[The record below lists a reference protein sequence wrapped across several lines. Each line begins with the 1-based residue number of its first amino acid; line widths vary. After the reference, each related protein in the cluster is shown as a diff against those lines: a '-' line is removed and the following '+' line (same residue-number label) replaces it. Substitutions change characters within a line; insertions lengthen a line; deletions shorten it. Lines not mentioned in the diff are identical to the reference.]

1 MKKTVIFSTVL
12 VLAFAFNGC
21 NGGKSGNSNSSNS
34 NVSANTTIPDGNN
47 TNVTNPSGNT
57 TNPDDNVTTPD
68 GNNTNTTNPDSN
80 VTTPDGNN
88 TNVTTS
94 HPYSYGYSCEAG
106 EVVNSYTL
114 PHCPDPKTHDSTL
127 LGIDSNNNGVRDD
140 VERWLIVRYK
150 DNHKIVTEIGFQG
163 ARAHQ
168 FMFANPD
175 KPFESE
181 KIIDYAIACNA
192 YFRNDASAY
201 SEPIIV
207 NHTIITSTAYKT
219 IQFNTEARIR
229 AYLAYDKALSGG
241 VYEIIKHSKDR
252 RAACTFDVDKMLGE

>member
-1 MKKTVIFSTVL
+1 MRKGLLITVL
-12 VLAFAFNGC
+12 VLVLGFYGC
-21 NGGKSGNSNSSNS
+21 EDKKSNTNSS
-34 NVSANTTIPDGNN
+34 TGNGE
-47 TNVTNPSGNT
+47 TPS
-57 TNPDDNVTTPD
+57 VK
-68 GNNTNTTNPDSN
+68 
-80 VTTPDGNN
+80 
-88 TNVTTS
+88 
-94 HPYSYGYSCEAG
+94 HPYAYGYSCEAG
-106 EVVNSYTL
+106 ESVNGYAL
-114 PHCPDPKTHDSTL
+114 PPCPDPELNDSTL

-163 ARAHQ
+163 AKADQ
-168 FMFANPD
+168 FMLANPD

-201 SEPIIV
+201 SEPIIA

-219 IQFNTEARIR
+219 VQFNTEARIR

-252 RAACTFDVDKMLGE
+252 RAACDFDVDELLEK